1 MNLGQD
7 TKGIKVS
14 GQTILPGSK
23 EVSSDGQETFTSAT
37 TRQTDS
43 ARKGLIYIETY
54 GCQMNFADTEIVSSI
69 LIGDEYGT
77 TDSEHEADII
87 FLNTCSVRDNAEQRI
102 WKRLENI
109 RALKKRR
116 PKLIVGV
123 IGCMA
128 ERMREKLFEEEKIVD
143 LIAGPDAYRSLPNLI
158 ELAESGQKAANVML
172 SLEETYADITPVRR
186 DGHSAFLAIMRGC
199 DNMCAFCVVPF
210 TRGRERSRG
219 MQSILDEVK
228 MLSDESVREVTLLG
242 QNVNSYFDESSK
254 SNFAELLYR
263 VSMIDPAM
271 RIRFTTSHPKDI
283 SEELIEV
290 MAERSNLC
298 KFIHLP
304 VQSGSTRMLELMN
317 RGHTRDEYLR
327 KIEMIRSKLPGCSL
341 STDIIAGFC
350 TETEEDH
357 QETLSMLEAVRYDYA
372 FTFIYSVRPNTWA
385 ERTLT
390 DDVPNEIKQRR
401 LQEII
406 DLQQKISAEQYQ
418 QDIGKTHQV
427 LIEGPSKRSDEMW
440 MGRTDT
446 NRVAVFPKDH
456 HKPGEV
462 LPVKIT
468 SATSAT
474 LIGDAV

>member
-1 MNLGQD
+1 MSLGHD
-7 TKGIKVS
+7 IKDAKLS

-23 EVSSDGQETFTSAT
+23 EISSDGQETFASIS
-37 TRQTDS
+37 TRQADDLK
-43 ARKGLIYIETY
+43 KGLIYIETY
-54 GCQMNFADTEIVSSI
+54 GCQMNFADTEIVSAI

-77 TDSEHEADII
+77 TDSEQEADII

-102 WKRLENI
+102 WTRLKSI
-109 RALKKRR
+109 RALKKRK

-128 ERMREKLFEEEKIVD
+128 ERMREKLFEEEKVVD

-158 ELAESGQKAANVML
+158 DLAESGQKAANVML

-186 DGHSAFLAIMRGC
+186 EGHSAYLAIMRGC

-228 MLSDESVREVTLLG
+228 TLSDEGIREVTLLG

-254 SNFAELLYR
+254 SNFAELIYR
-263 VSMIDPAM
+263 ASLIDPSM
-271 RIRFTTSHPKDI
+271 RIRFMTSHPKDI
-283 SEELIEV
+283 SEELINV
-290 MAERSNLC
+290 MAERTNLC

-317 RGHTRDEYLR
+317 RNHTREEYLR
-327 KIEMIRSKLPGCSL
+327 KIEMIRSKLPECSI

-350 TETEEDH
+350 TETEADH
-357 QETLSMLEAVRYDYA
+357 QETLSLLEAVRYDYA
-372 FTFIYSVRPNTWA
+372 FTFVYSVRPNTWA
-385 ERTLT
+385 ERNLV
-390 DDVPNEIKQRR
+390 DDVPSEVKQRR

-406 DLQQKISAEQYQ
+406 ALQQQISAELYR
-418 QDIGKTHQV
+418 QDIGKIHHV
-427 LIEGPSKRSDEMW
+427 LIEGESKRSDEMW

-446 NRVAVFPKDH
+446 NRVAVFAKDLH
-456 HKPGEV
+456 NVGDLV
-462 LPVKIT
+462 RVKVT
-468 SATSAT
+468 NTTSAT
-474 LIGDAV
+474 LIGKVI